1 MRIRY
6 AGIHWVDW
14 IIARIDCS
22 LQCQHNEL
30 LVVQLMYLLQF
41 ANELPQFVFY
51 PKMKER
57 FNNSKGKKNPEN
69 FNFSKMRGCQF
80 LVQWTLRN
88 VYIVVIIYTLAEAR
102 KYCFG
107 VNTKKPDFSH
117 LPLPWRMA
125 GNNEAQ
131 TWAPQ
136 QFTFLSSSFQW
147 RRHTWRSR
155 NARSISSY

>member
-80 LVQWTLRN
+80 LVTPFLLHCWYCDVCAKWWLPFRQLTTIFSVFGYNLYFIIHLLRS
-88 VYIVVIIYTLAEAR
+88 I
-102 KYCFG
+102 
-107 VNTKKPDFSH
+107 NTIWQPRIFEKLKFS
-117 LPLPWRMA
+117 
-125 GNNEAQ
+125 G
-131 TWAPQ
+131 
-136 QFTFLSSSFQW
+136 FLSP
-147 RRHTWRSR
+147 
-155 NARSISSY
+155 SYY